1 MKKQQIR
8 KTTANIVLFL
18 KAFAIVVTKV
28 AKQMVLP
35 NRRRKG
41 NLLSSLLLF
50 FIYLNDL
57 IITFSW
63 GFSIQF
69 ILRWK
74 HYDRAVFL
82 TKRVVLFTGCTLFL
96 LSSFEW
102 SYPESAQLRPTDSV
116 VQSGCDIYNSTQKKT
131 IQYHAVVLKTT
142 AAAWVRKIITA
153 RVTTFTSTLRTASKI
168 YVSNRSFRI

>member
-1 MKKQQIR
+1 MRKQQIR
-8 KTTANIVLFL
+8 KITANIVLFL

-28 AKQMVLP
+28 VKQIVLP

-63 GFSIQF
+63 GFSIRF

-74 HYDRAVFL
+74 HYDRAVSL
-82 TKRVVLFTGCTLFL
+82 AKHALLFTGCALFL

-102 SYPESAQLRPTDSV
+102 SYPEGQQLTSTDSV
-116 VQSGCDIYNSTQKKT
+116 IQSGLDIYNSTQGRT
-131 IQYHAVVLKTT
+131 MQYHAVAFKIVTPS
-142 AAAWVRKIITA
+142 WNRKIITICI
-153 RVTTFTSTLRTASKI
+153 TTYTPTLHIASNI
-168 YVSNRSFRI
+168 YVRNCSFRI